1 VSDKKMAMNFESR
14 YTDVVSRRRRF
25 RLSDYLAAIVRS
37 WRIIVMA
44 ALVAGLAGAAYAFF
58 ASPVYRADAIIQV
71 TEPNPQ
77 NNDGRNGNTMPAASQ
92 MFDSRSTTAAE
103 IELLR
108 SRASIEDTVKKL
120 HLDISARP
128 HYFPI
133 MGAAISGII
142 HSRIVQPLAPW
153 LPGFVSGFFSGF
165 PSGAEDISVSKF
177 DTPKGLYS
185 KNLTLT
191 ATDAGNYVLLDPD
204 GIEVLRGRVGHE
216 ASGASTFGEV
226 TLLVDRMT
234 GEPGSK
240 FDLSRASTLDTV
252 AGLQRRL
259 SVVET
264 ALHSGV
270 VELSLEGQDSE
281 LTTKTVND
289 IVSRFVQQDLD
300 ARSAEVGK
308 TLAFLEQQL
317 PQVRAQLHAAEIS
330 YNTFRSKSGVIDVNE
345 GSRLL
350 LQQAVDNKSKLLGL
364 QQQRAE
370 LSQRFTSSYPAVAAL
385 DAQIAEVTKAQE
397 ALTKSFAVLPDTEQ
411 DAARLLRDVRANTE
425 LYANLQSKTQE
436 LRMAKAGQVGNVRVV
451 DYAEA
456 PDSPVRPK
464 RLTAILISIAGGLLF
479 GILVAFARRSV
490 YGGVE
495 RPEDIEDAVG
505 VRVFAIVPRSTQ
517 QLRLQ
522 QKVSTRTQGLHV
534 LAATSPEDAAVEGMR
549 GLRTSLQ
556 LQMEDSRNNVLM
568 LTGSRPNAGKSFVSV
583 NLATLVASTR
593 KRVLLI
599 DGDMRRGDVHSHFG
613 VRHAPGL
620 SDVLMGSDIEAAL
633 LHDVSP
639 GVDLLTKGSLPVHP
653 SELLMSDRMQEVL
666 DYLKLRYDLV
676 IIDTPPVLAVTDS
689 TLIGRHA
696 GTSLLV
702 VRHGFNQVEEI
713 NETVKR
719 LNLGGVSMKGIL
731 LTDVPQ
737 SKLMSGSAY
746 TSYYNYESIPG

>member
-1 VSDKKMAMNFESR
+1 MAMNFESR
-14 YTDVVSRRRRF
+14 YTDVVPRGRKF
-25 RLSDYLAAIVRS
+25 RLSGYLAAIVRS
-37 WRIIVMA
+37 WRIIVVA
-44 ALVAGLAGAAYAFF
+44 ALIGGLAGAIYAFF
-58 ASPVYRADAIIQV
+58 ASPVYRADVIIQV
-71 TEPNPQ
+71 TESNQ
-77 NNDGRNGNTMPAASQ
+77 QDNGGGNANAMPAMPAASQ
-92 MFDSRSTTAAE
+92 MSNSRSTTAAE

-128 HYFPI
+128 HYFPVI
-133 MGAAISGII
+133 GAAIGGFI
-142 HSRIVQPLAPW
+142 HSLHTRDGQPLAPW
-153 LPGFVSGFFSGF
+153 LSSLTSSFA
-165 PSGAEDISVSKF
+165 SGAEDISVSKF
-177 DTPKGLYS
+177 DTPKNLYN

-191 ATDAGNYVLLDPD
+191 AAGAGEYVLSDPD
-204 GIEVLRGRVGHE
+204 GVEILRGTVGHE
-216 ASGASTFGEV
+216 AKGAGAFGDV

-234 GEPGSK
+234 GTPGST
-240 FDLSRASTLDTV
+240 FELSRASTLDTV
-252 AGLQRRL
+252 AALQRRL

-270 VELSLEGQDSE
+270 VQMSLEGQDSE
-281 LTTKTVND
+281 LIAKTVND

-300 ARSAEVGK
+300 TRSTEVGK

-317 PQVRAQLHAAEIS
+317 PQVRAQLHAAEAS
-330 YNTFRSKSGVIDVNE
+330 YKTFRSTSGVVDVTE
-345 GSRLL
+345 GNRLL
-350 LQQAVDNKSKLLGL
+350 LQQAVDNKTKLLGL

-385 DAQIAEVTKAQE
+385 DAQIAAVTKAQE
-397 ALTKSFAVLPDTEQ
+397 AVTKSFSVLPDTEQ
-411 DAARLLRDVRANTE
+411 DAARLSRDVRANTE
-425 LYANLQSKTQE
+425 LLANLQNKIQD

-451 DYAEA
+451 DFAEA

-464 RLTAILISIAGGLLF
+464 RLTVILFSTAGGLML
-479 GILVAFARRSV
+479 GVLLAFARKSV

-495 RPEDIEDAVG
+495 RPEEIEDAVG

-517 QLRLQ
+517 QLHLQ

-534 LAATSPEDAAVEGMR
+534 LASTSPEDAAVEGMR

-556 LQMEDSRNNVLM
+556 LQMADSRNNVLM

>member
-1 VSDKKMAMNFESR
+1 MAMNFESR
-14 YTDVVSRRRRF
+14 YTDIAPRGRRF

-37 WRIIVMA
+37 WRIIVMT
-44 ALVAGLAGAAYAFF
+44 ALIGGLAGAIYAFF
-58 ASPVYRADAIIQV
+58 SSPVYRADAIIQV
-71 TEPNPQ
+71 TQSNSQ
-77 NNDGRNGNTMPAASQ
+77 NNDGGNANAVPAVSQ
-92 MFDSRSTTAAE
+92 MSDSRSTTAAE

-133 MGAAISGII
+133 VGAAISGFIRA
-142 HSRIVQPLAPW
+142 HNGLPLGSW
-153 LPGFVSGFFSGF
+153 LSGLA
-165 PSGAEDISVSKF
+165 SGAQDISVSKL
-177 DTPKGLYS
+177 DTPKALYN

-191 ATDAGNYVLLDPD
+191 VTDDHSYVLSDPD
-204 GIEVLRGRVGHE
+204 GVEVLRGKVGQQ
-216 ASGASTFGEV
+216 ATGAGTFGNV
-226 TLLVDRMT
+226 TLMVDRMT
-234 GEPGSK
+234 GEAGSK
-240 FDLSRASTLDTV
+240 FELSRASTLDTV
-252 AGLQRRL
+252 AGLQRSL

-270 VELSLEGQDSE
+270 VAMSLEGHDSE

-300 ARSAEVGK
+300 TRSAEVGK
-308 TLAFLEQQL
+308 TLAFLDQEI
-317 PQVRAQLHAAEIS
+317 PQVRAQLHAAEAS
-330 YNTFRSKSGVIDVNE
+330 YNTFRSKSGVVDVAE
-345 GSRLL
+345 GNRLL
-350 LQQAVDNKSKLLGL
+350 LQQSVENKSKLLAL

-370 LSQRFTSSYPAVAAL
+370 LSQHFTASYPAVAAL
-385 DAQIAEVTKAQE
+385 DAQIATVTKAQE
-397 ALTKSFAVLPDTEQ
+397 ELSKSFAVLPDTEQ

-425 LYANLQSKTQE
+425 LYTNLQNKAQE
-436 LRMAKAGQVGNVRVV
+436 LRLAKAGQVGNVRVV
-451 DYAEA
+451 DFAEA

-464 RLTAILISIAGGLLF
+464 RLTAILVSTAGGLLL
-479 GILVAFARRSV
+479 GVLLAFARKSV

-556 LQMEDSRNNVLM
+556 LQMADSRNNVLM

-620 SDVLMGSDIEAAL
+620 SDVLMGSDIEAAV

-639 GVDLLTKGSLPVHP
+639 GVDLLTKGSLPIHP

-666 DYLKLRYDLV
+666 DFLKCRYDLV